1 MIRRTSIRT
10 RLEITALLALIIV
23 VGVIIARRP
32 PLSEEQTVAPPSIP
46 LASGQMMTLDP
57 QIVDNLTQFPN
68 ATPLA
73 GEAANDMTA
82 LRGMVDACADFDA
95 QRRQQM
101 QEQIEFIINPAVLP
115 REVLIALG
123 TNPHGKLLYAL
134 ASLTKLQWQLIQSPA
149 DSCLVPIGKRLNQLL
164 VADNQPPISAFE
176 GG

>member
-1 MIRRTSIRT
+1 MMRRTSIRT

-32 PLSEEQTVAPPSIP
+32 PLSEQASQVPSAPS
-46 LASGQMMTLDP
+46 SSQMMTLDP
-57 QIVDNLTQFPN
+57 VIIDNLTQFPK

-73 GEAANDMTA
+73 GEAANDMNSLRA
-82 LRGMVDACADFDA
+82 LVDACPDYDA
-95 QRRQQM
+95 SRRQQM
-101 QEQIEFIINPAVLP
+101 EEQIQFIMNPSVLP
-115 REVLIALG
+115 GEVLIALG
-123 TNPHGKLLYAL
+123 KDPPGKLLFAL
-134 ASLTKLQWQLIQSPA
+134 ANLTKVQWQLIKSPA